1 MEHEE
6 LILAMTDLATRLGNL
21 ALRLLGHP
29 LPERNEKRAAAA
41 LVMAALPAR
50 VQQVLVCL
58 LHGKSE
64 KEIARELHLSIHT
77 VHSNVKS
84 LYRTFQVTTRAE
96 LMSLWIRF
104 EPTPP
109 AMGDVAPDAA
119 EETPRPPPAVR
130 AFSERRWRRAAA
142 RRR

>member
-6 LILAMTDLATRLGNL
+6 LILAMTDLATQLGNL
-21 ALRLLGHP
+21 ALQLLGHP
-29 LPERNEKRAAAA
+29 LPEGNEKRAATART
-41 LVMAALPAR
+41 MAALPAR
-50 VQQVLVCL
+50 VQEVLVCL

-64 KEIARELHLSIHT
+64 KEIARELHLSVHT

-84 LYRTFQVTTRAE
+84 LYRTFQVTSRAE
-96 LMSLWIRF
+96 LMSLWIRL
-104 EPTPP
+104 EPTPM
-109 AMGDVAPDAA
+109 ALGDAIADAA

-130 AFSERRWRRAAA
+130 AMNERRWRRAAV